1 MHSYRIRA
9 IFPRHATLRALAVIV
24 LASALLAAGCRPN
37 PDIST
42 RPRTLYEAWDLLSSY
57 VDEEGL
63 VLYGYA
69 TIELDEDGRS
79 DDYTLS
85 AYHPDKDALYV
96 LRTRPNRIRFY
107 SLPHPD
113 DRPTAPIEAIQD
125 TPALMAAALE
135 ESGRPCTGELSMGIN
150 LPEDR
155 ADALCS
161 RPRWAV
167 KLSPY
172 IE

>member
-1 MHSYRIRA
+1 MHIYPVPTRISRQ
-9 IFPRHATLRALAVIV
+9 ATRWTLVVISLISVV
-24 LASALLAAGCRPN
+24 LVAGCRPN

-42 RPRTLYEAWDLLSSY
+42 KPRTLYEAWDLLSSY

-63 VLYGYA
+63 VFYGYA
-69 TIELDEDGRS
+69 TIEMDEDGRS

-96 LRTRPNRIRFY
+96 LRARPNNIRFY
-107 SLPHPD
+107 SLPHPE
-113 DRPTAPIEAIQD
+113 DRLTAPIEAIQD

-135 ESGRPCTGELSMGIN
+135 ESGRPCNGELSLGIN
-150 LPEDR
+150 LAEER

-161 RPRWAV
+161 GPRWGL

-172 IE
+172 AE